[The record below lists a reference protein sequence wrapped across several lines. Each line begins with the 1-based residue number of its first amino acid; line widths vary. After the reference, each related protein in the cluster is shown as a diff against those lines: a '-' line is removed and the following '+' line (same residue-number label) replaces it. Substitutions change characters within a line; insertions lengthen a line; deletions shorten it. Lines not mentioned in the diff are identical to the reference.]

1 MNKISKKLSEKRVTS
16 ASEKGDVVE
25 HSPYCPRWTRR
36 KEARPD
42 EIMDAALDLF
52 IEKGFAATRLDDV
65 AKKAGVSKGTLY
77 LYFSDKEDL
86 FRKVVENGMVPQVK
100 NLEDVIKAH
109 TGSIDELVVK
119 VVKGLTTLVTTTKMG
134 AMPKLM
140 ISEIGNFPKLGE
152 FYRDEV
158 ILRLHRTVGTIIE
171 MGIARGEFREVPVL
185 EAARDLLAPIFMM
198 AIASNMPGFSEHL
211 LIDADAQA
219 EVTIDL
225 WLRGI
230 RKSNLAEEPLS

>member
-1 MNKISKKLSEKRVTS
+1 MNFAVENKTS
-16 ASEKGDVVE
+16 NQAKEDCGPKG
-25 HSPYCPRWTRR
+25 HSTHCPRWLRR

-42 EIMDAALDLF
+42 EILDAALDLF

-77 LYFSDKEDL
+77 LYFVDKEDV
-86 FRKVVENGMVPQVK
+86 FRQVVENGILPEVK
-100 NLEDVIKAH
+100 NLENIIKTH
-109 TGSIDELVVK
+109 TGSIEELVNK
-119 VVKGLTTLVTTTKMG
+119 VVKGLTKLVTTTKMG

-140 ISEIGNFPKLGE
+140 ISEIGNFPQLGE

-158 ILRLHRTVGTIIE
+158 VLRLHRTVGIIIE
-171 MGIARGEFREVPVL
+171 MGIARGEFRQVPIL
-185 EAARDLLAPIFMM
+185 EAARTLLAPIFMM

-219 EVTIDL
+219 EVTTDL

-230 RKSNLAEEPLS
+230 RKTNLAEEPLS

>member
-1 MNKISKKLSEKRVTS
+1 MSNAKEIHRSGVGSKDSN
-16 ASEKGDVVE
+16 DIQ
-25 HSPYCPRWTRR
+25 HSIHCPRWTRR

-52 IEKGFAATRLDDV
+52 LEKGFAATRLEDV

-86 FRKVVENGMVPQVK
+86 FRQVVVNGILPQVK
-100 NLEDVIKAH
+100 NLEKTIKAH
-109 TGSIDELVVK
+109 TGTIDELVTK
-119 VVKGLTTLVTTTKMG
+119 VVKNLTKLVTKTKMG

-140 ISEIGNFPKLGE
+140 ISEIGNFPQLGE

-158 ILRLHRTVGTIIE
+158 ILRLHRTIGIIIE
-171 MGIARGEFREVPVL
+171 MGIARGEFRKVPIL
-185 EAARDLLAPIFMM
+185 EAARDLLSPIFMM
-198 AIASNMPGFSEHL
+198 AIASNMPGFSKHL

-219 EVTIDL
+219 DVTIDL